1 MLFEVHDEAIPLDLL
16 DDHAWSELVA
26 SFNGQMWAVARAA
39 GLGAADAADAVQGAW
54 LRLVESVDRI
64 RDPRAVGAWLMTT
77 TRREALRL
85 GRRAGQEFPADPPD
99 LYEHPTLSV
108 PDPTA
113 EIVEADYGRTLWSR
127 VSRLSEPC
135 RTMLRLFALNPDVR
149 YAQVAARMHLP
160 VGSVG
165 PTRAR
170 CSAKLRTLLAE
181 DPLEC

>member
-1 MLFEVHDEAIPLDLL
+1 MLFEVHDESIPLDLL

-26 SFNGQMWAVARAA
+26 CFDSRMWAVARAA

-64 RDPRAVGAWLMTT
+64 RDPQAIGAWLMTT

-85 GRRAGQEFPADPPD
+85 GRKAGQEFPTDPPD
-99 LYEHPTLSV
+99 LYEHPTLLT
-108 PDPTA
+108 PDPTT
-113 EIVEADYGRTLWSR
+113 EIVDADYGRTLWSR
-127 VSRLSEPC
+127 VSRLDEPC
-135 RTMLRLFALNPDVR
+135 RTMLRLFALNPDAR
-149 YAQVAARMHLP
+149 YAQVASRMQIP

-165 PTRAR
+165 PTKIR